1 MKNMFKQEQ
10 IRSSNRRRSKLS
22 QVLAGTAL
30 ALFSILVMDAIMGQG
45 GLGFLSMDTRYKGPI
60 FGISSEILFFASFGI
75 GYKQRS
81 ILTSLLLLAG
91 GSLII
96 TFWLVAPAMGWYLYF
111 YIVLRNIYNLQIAIG
126 SILAGLGILRIFRED
141 GQKNA

>member
-1 MKNMFKQEQ
+1 MFKQEQ
-10 IRSSNRRRSKLS
+10 ITSPNRRRSKLS

-30 ALFSILVMDAIMGQG
+30 ALFSILVIDTIMSQG

-81 ILTSLLLLAG
+81 RLASLLLLA
-91 GSLII
+91 
-96 TFWLVAPAMGWYLYF
+96 
-111 YIVLRNIYNLQIAIG
+111 
-126 SILAGLGILRIFRED
+126 
-141 GQKNA
+141 